1 MGRVQ
6 VRGTNGNQI
15 IMDKLSKEKRENL
28 FKMMAKNLPLDVYTY
43 KERYK
48 ITGQDVELIGVENI
62 EFEIPPDIL
71 EQMKE
76 EPEKEFN
83 LTGGAVHDK
92 NHLRRIRR
100 AYKRSGKKGVIAYI
114 KPYLKPEQVE
124 RGIKMIEAIQI

>member
-1 MGRVQ
+1 
-6 VRGTNGNQI
+6 
-15 IMDKLSKEKRENL
+15 MDKLSKEKRENL

-43 KERYK
+43 KEGYK
-48 ITGQDVELIGVENI
+48 ITGHDVELIGVENI
-62 EFEIPPDIL
+62 EFDIPPDIM
-71 EQMKE
+71 EEMKE
-76 EPEKEFN
+76 DPEKEFN

-100 AYKRSGKKGVIAYI
+100 AYKRGGKKAVIAYI